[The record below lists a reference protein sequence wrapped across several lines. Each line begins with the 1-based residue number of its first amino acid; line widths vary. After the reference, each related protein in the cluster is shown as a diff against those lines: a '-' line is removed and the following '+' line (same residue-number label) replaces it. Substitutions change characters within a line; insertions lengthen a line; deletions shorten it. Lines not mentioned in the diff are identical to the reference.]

1 MILWTVQDKNLF
13 QVQDRI
19 LKTRKSL
26 DLEMTAEKLMLH
38 ADQMS
43 KTMKSYIGSVKACF
57 DHMTVSFDL
66 LYIRKPFQISVT
78 HFKVVAGA
86 AKRDEEKLLLRTLNR
101 TYGLPEGQMEI
112 TSKMYPT
119 IPSAHISTCTKT
131 GKYFSE
137 QPLDKQANIVA
148 LCYIMVKGYQQQ
160 VQRSYTAVVNGGDC
174 HFGDQA
180 FRGLNSYRTL

>member
-78 HFKVVAGA
+78 HFKVVA
-86 AKRDEEKLLLRTLNR
+86 
-101 TYGLPEGQMEI
+101 
-112 TSKMYPT
+112 
-119 IPSAHISTCTKT
+119 
-131 GKYFSE
+131 
-137 QPLDKQANIVA
+137 
-148 LCYIMVKGYQQQ
+148 
-160 VQRSYTAVVNGGDC
+160 
-174 HFGDQA
+174 
-180 FRGLNSYRTL
+180 